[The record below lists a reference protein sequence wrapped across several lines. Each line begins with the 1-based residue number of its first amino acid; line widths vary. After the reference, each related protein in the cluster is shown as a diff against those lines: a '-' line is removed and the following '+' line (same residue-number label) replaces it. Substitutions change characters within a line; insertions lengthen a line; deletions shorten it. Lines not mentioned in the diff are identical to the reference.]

1 LLWVGWIGFNAGS
14 ALEANGTAALALLNT
29 LIAPAAGVLTWM
41 ATERWR
47 SGKPSMLGGASSAV
61 AGLVAVTPA
70 AGISGPLDALL
81 LGCAP
86 SLACYP
92 FVAEA
97 KDRLR
102 WDVSLDVFGT
112 HGVGGIV
119 GSIGTGL
126 AALPALGG
134 FAAEGL
140 AFWSQLGRHGAAV
153 AVAIPWS
160 ARGSALA
167 FALVKISLALRH
179 NEEGERRGLDI
190 SDRGERA
197 YG

>member
-1 LLWVGWIGFNAGS
+1 MGGGFNAGS

-41 ATERWR
+41 ATERWG

-70 AGISGPLDALL
+70 AGIGPLGVLL
-81 LGCAP
+81 LGCAS

-92 FVAEA
+92 FVAKA

-112 HGVGGIV
+112 HG
-119 GSIGTGL
+119 
-126 AALPALGG
+126 LGG
-134 FAAEGL
+134 M
-140 AFWSQLGRHGAAV
+140 
-153 AVAIPWS
+153 S
-160 ARGSALA
+160 ARSA
-167 FALVKISLALRH
+167 
-179 NEEGERRGLDI
+179 
-190 SDRGERA
+190 RA
-197 YG
+197 